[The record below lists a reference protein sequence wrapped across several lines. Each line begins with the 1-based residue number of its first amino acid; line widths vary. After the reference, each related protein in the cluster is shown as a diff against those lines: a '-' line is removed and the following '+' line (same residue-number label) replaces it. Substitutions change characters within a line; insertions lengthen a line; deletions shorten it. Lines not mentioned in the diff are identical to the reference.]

1 MRRSLI
7 PLIMLLPAGY
17 AQAQTAVVPLPPKPA
32 PTATANPG
40 LPAPAPAPV
49 PDGPVSVPLPTP
61 GPAPATSSPNTAPP
75 PRPGK
80 FQLPTAPPLNPY
92 GRAIDLTVNV
102 QYFQRD
108 LGEVAAH
115 MAIDGSVEVDAA
127 NLIDA
132 LKPLL
137 NETGLAKLTAAVGGR
152 TMLALEELK
161 ASGIDAQ
168 FDRENVSVNIL
179 TIDSAMRRLMPL
191 YRTSNDAAERHI
203 DAVPEAFSFFLDVT
217 VAESRVWNG
226 PNQGWRDP
234 AVFLNGA
241 TRVGPVVL
249 EAQGQFADRQP
260 GTLDP
265 QYHFDRS
272 FVRLVYDIPEKYL
285 RLYAGDLSPEVRF
298 QQNYVPMGGVGLSRQ
313 KRRFDS
319 YRAAILQGN
328 RQLILQNES
337 TVDVYR
343 NGVLFQQILLA
354 PGAYDL
360 GNLPLLSGSNDI
372 QINVR
377 DGSGVSQRINY
388 QTYLDPIDLDPGDF
402 EMGAFA
408 GKTSTRFGLSPT
420 YDGDWAFTGFYRK
433 AFIGHP
439 AVGVGVQ
446 ASRQVQQFSAQTQF
460 LIGRGARIDVTGGV
474 SNSKLGTG
482 YLLGISY
489 DLALDQGSR
498 ATTVNLQG
506 VFQSRLF
513 TGLGAP
519 FQINQTAFSGNV
531 LLTHTFSPRTTG
543 QVGATYVLN
552 RRPAGDDYRLYVE
565 GYHRLSST
573 WSVRAGIDYQ
583 HLGFANVVKRRNGF
597 GFNVGLVYQPDYRNR
612 AEARYDYHLDTAQV
626 SYEHSPDGYVG
637 SVGYGGVAT
646 RSSDQT
652 SFQGYANYSA
662 NRFDAA
668 VSHSL
673 IGNSLGNVTN
683 RQISTVRVSTAIVYA
698 GGGLAITRRIGDS
711 FAILEPHPS
720 LRGHDIIIGQLLTE
734 SGYRSKS
741 GALGGA
747 VRNGLGSYVTQSIE
761 YDVVDPPAGYD
772 IGTGVVRVRPPYH
785 SGYHIVVGT
794 DAFVTSVG
802 TAIDGYGKP
811 VSLTSGQVSNLT
823 RPEEAKMDFFT
834 NSVGR
839 FAMSTLRPN
848 DRYRVQLSSG
858 QFFEFTV
865 PGDNEGL
872 FDMHSV
878 TVSAPTPNSK

>member
-7 PLIMLLPAGY
+7 PLLVLLHAGY
-17 AQAQTAVVPLPPKPA
+17 AQAQTAVVPLPPKA
-32 PTATANPG
+32 SS
-40 LPAPAPAPV
+40 APV
-49 PDGPVSVPLPTP
+49 PNPAAAVPAPDGQVSVPLPSPVPPSGTTTP
-61 GPAPATSSPNTAPP
+61 PTAPP

-108 LGEVAAH
+108 LGEVALH

-127 NLIDA
+127 GLVQA
-132 LKPLL
+132 VKPLL
-137 NETGLAKLTAAVGGR
+137 NEAGLTKLTSAIGDRA
-152 TMLALEELK
+152 MIALEDLK
-161 ASGIDAQ
+161 AAGIDAQ
-168 FDRENVSVNIL
+168 FDRENVSISVVS
-179 TIDSAMRRLMPL
+179 IDSVMRRLMPL
-191 YRTSNDAAERHI
+191 YRTSNDASERTI
-203 DAVPEAFSFFLDVT
+203 DAQPEAFSFFLDVT
-217 VAESRVWNG
+217 VAESRIWNG

-234 AVFLNGA
+234 SVFLNTA
-241 TRVGPVVL
+241 TRMGPVVL

-285 RLYAGDLSPEVRF
+285 RFYAGDLSPEVRF
-298 QQNYVPMGGVGLSRQ
+298 QQNFVPMGGLGLSRQ
-313 KRRFDS
+313 KRRFDN

-328 RQLILQNES
+328 RQLILQNEA

-343 NGVLFQQILLA
+343 NGVLFQQLQLA

-377 DGSGVSQRINY
+377 DGAGVSQRINY
-388 QTYLDPIDLDPGDF
+388 QTYLDPIDLDPGDY
-402 EMGAFA
+402 EMGAFG

-439 AVGVGVQ
+439 AIGFGVQ

-482 YLLGISY
+482 YLVGISY

-498 ATTVNLQG
+498 STTINVQG
-506 VFQSRLF
+506 VYQSRLF

-531 LLTHTFSPRTTG
+531 LLTHTFSPETTA
-543 QVGATYVLN
+543 QVGATYVYN
-552 RRPAGDDYRLYVE
+552 RRPAGDDYRLYAE
-565 GYHRLSST
+565 AYHRLSSK
-573 WSVRAGIDYQ
+573 WSVRAGVDYQ
-583 HLGFANVVKRRNGF
+583 HLGFANVIKRRNGF

-612 AEARYDYHLDTAQV
+612 AEARYDYHLDSAQV

-652 SFQGYANYSA
+652 SFQGYANYSG

-673 IGNSLGNVTN
+673 LGDHLGNITD
-683 RQISTVRVSTAIVYA
+683 RQISTVRVSTAIVFA
-698 GGGLAITRRIGDS
+698 GGGLALTRRIGDS
-711 FAILEPHPS
+711 FAILEAHPS
-720 LRGHDIIIGQLLTE
+720 LRGHDIIIGQLLTDP
-734 SGYRSKS
+734 GFRSKS

-772 IGTGVVRVRPPYH
+772 IGSGVIRVRPPYH

-794 DAFVTSVG
+794 DAFVTSIG
-802 TAIDGYGKP
+802 TAIDGDGKP

-823 RPEEAKMDFFT
+823 HPEEAKMDFFT

-839 FAMSTLRPN
+839 FAMTTLRPN
-848 DRYRVQLSSG
+848 DRYRVELSSS
-858 QFFEFTV
+858 QSFEFVV
-865 PGDNEGL
+865 PAESEGL

-878 TVSAPTPNSK
+878 TVSAPKPDPK

>member
-7 PLIMLLPAGY
+7 PLLVLLPTGY
-17 AQAQTAVVPLPPKPA
+17 AQAQTAVVPLPPKAASPPAADAGSPVPA
-32 PTATANPG
+32 P
-40 LPAPAPAPV
+40 
-49 PDGPVSVPLPTP
+49 DGQVSVPLPTP
-61 GPAPATSSPNTAPP
+61 GPVVSPPPPAPA
-75 PRPGK
+75 PRPSRFK
-80 FQLPTAPPLNPY
+80 LPTSPPLNPS

-108 LGEVAAH
+108 LGEVAMH
-115 MAIDGSVEVDAA
+115 MASDGSVEANSA
-127 NLIDA
+127 NLVAA
-132 LKPLL
+132 LSPLL
-137 NETGLAKLTAAVGGR
+137 NEAGLAKLTATIGGR
-152 TMLALEELK
+152 AMISLEDVK
-161 ASGIDAQ
+161 AAGIDAQ
-168 FDRENVSVNIL
+168 FDRENVSINIL
-179 TIDSAMRRLMPL
+179 AIDSTLRRLMPL

-203 DAVPEAFSFFLDVT
+203 DAQPEPFSFFLDLT

-226 PNQGWRDP
+226 PTRGWRDP
-234 AVFLNGA
+234 SVFLNTA

-260 GTLDP
+260 GTIDP
-265 QYHFDRS
+265 QYRFDRS

-298 QQNYVPMGGVGLSRQ
+298 QQNFVPMGGVGLSRQ
-313 KRRFDS
+313 KRRFDN
-319 YRAAILQGN
+319 YRTAILQGN
-328 RQLILQNES
+328 RKLILQNEA

-343 NGVLFQQILLA
+343 NGLLFQQLQLA

-377 DGSGVSQRINY
+377 DGAGVSQRINY
-388 QTYLDPIDLDPGDF
+388 QTYLDPIDLDPGDY

-408 GKTSTRFGLSPT
+408 GKTSNRFGLSPV
-420 YDGDWAFTGFYRK
+420 YDGDWAFTGFFRK
-433 AFIGHP
+433 AFVNHP
-439 AVGVGVQ
+439 AVGFGVQ

-460 LIGRGARIDVTGGV
+460 LIGHGARIDVTGGV

-498 ATTVNLQG
+498 STTVNVQG

-519 FQINQTAFSGNV
+519 FQINQSAFNGNV
-531 LLTHTFSPRTTG
+531 QLTHTFSPQTTA
-543 QVGATYVLN
+543 QVGATYVYN
-552 RRPAGDDYRLYVE
+552 RGLTGNDYRVYAE
-565 GYHRLSST
+565 AYHRLSPQ
-573 WSVRAGIDYQ
+573 WSARAGIDYQ
-583 HLGFANVVKRRNGF
+583 QFGSSVFIKRRNGF
-597 GFNVGLVYQPDYRNR
+597 GFSVGLVWQPNYRNR
-612 AEARYDYHLDTAQV
+612 AEARYDYHLDSAQV
-626 SYEHSPDGYVG
+626 SYEHSPNGYVG
-637 SVGYGGVAT
+637 SVGYGGVAS

-652 SFQGYANYSA
+652 SLQGYANYSA

-668 VSHSL
+668 VTHSL
-673 IGNSLGNVTN
+673 LGNNFGNVTD
-683 RQISTVRVSTAIVYA
+683 RQISTLRVSTALVFA
-698 GGGLAITRRIGDS
+698 GGSLALTRRIGDS
-711 FAILEPHPS
+711 FAILDTHPS
-720 LRGHDIIIGQLLTE
+720 LRGHDVIIGQLLTE
-734 SGYRSKS
+734 QGYRSKS

-794 DAFVTSVG
+794 DAFVTSIG
-802 TAIDGYGKP
+802 TAIDGDGKP
-811 VSLTSGQVSNLT
+811 VSLTSGQISNLT
-823 RPEEAKMDFFT
+823 HPEEAKMDFFT

-839 FAMSTLRPN
+839 FAMTTLRPN
-848 DRYRVQLSSG
+848 DRYRVQLTSG
-858 QFFEFTV
+858 QTFEFTV
-865 PGDNEGL
+865 PADNEGL

-878 TVSAPTPNSK
+878 TVLAPK